1 MLSLLSH
8 ILQNPENRDDS
19 VLKML
24 NAGKI
29 SSTLAASALIA
40 GCGGG
45 QGTDTVSLNQQLGDS
60 SASRFLG
67 HASFGANSAEIEKV
81 MSIGPTAWLEEQFSL
96 PQSLHK
102 EYIDW
107 RTSVIAPM
115 GFGVVPND
123 FVESFWRQAV
133 LGGDQLRQRAAFALS
148 QIFVVS
154 FADNTVL
161 EMTRGVASYYDML
174 GKNAFGNFRQLL
186 EDVTLHPVMGIYL
199 SSLRNQKESTVR
211 APDENFAREVM
222 QLFTIGLY
230 DLNPD
235 GTVKRDSQS
244 NPIETYR
251 SSDVAG
257 LARVFT
263 GWSWYAGSENSV
275 RTSAAFFGTPA
286 HPDRDWRPMQAYPDF
301 HSVSEKRFLGI
312 EIPSQSQP
320 DPAASLKRALD
331 TLFAHPNVGPFIGQ
345 QLIQRLVTSNPSPPY
360 VARVASAFADNGRGV
375 RGDMKAVWRAVLL
388 DQEARA
394 EPTGTTGGK
403 LREPVQRLANMFR
416 AFDASSQSGRF
427 TGIDN
432 TDDTATRLG
441 QTPMRA
447 LSVFNFFRP
456 AYAPSGSQVERLALV
471 APEMQLV
478 HDVSVAGYLNYIQE
492 WLGDAPLRDVQ
503 LDFRRA
509 SKLADDPDRLT
520 THLILLIAAGDLP
533 ASLHSAIVSAV
544 TDRAIPAPLVDAIG
558 AVQNQAEIDRSTLD
572 RVRIAAMLIMASPD
586 YLVQR

>member
-1 MLSLLSH
+1 MGGS
-8 ILQNPENRDDS
+8 DADK
-19 VLKML
+19 LKL
-24 NAGKI
+24 GQ
-29 SSTLAASALIA
+29 SARA
-40 GCGGG
+40 
-45 QGTDTVSLNQQLGDS
+45 S

-67 HASFGANSAEIEKV
+67 QVSFGANSAEIEKV
-81 MSIGPTAWLEEQFSL
+81 QALGPAAWIEEQFGL
-96 PQSLHK
+96 PQSLHR

-123 FVESFWRQAV
+123 FIESFWRQAV
-133 LGGDQLRQRAAFALS
+133 SGRDQLRQRAAFALS

-174 GKNAFGNFRQLL
+174 GKNVFGNFRQLL
-186 EDVTLHPVMGIYL
+186 EDVTLHPVMGTYL
-199 SSLRNQKESTVR
+199 SSLRNQKESAVR
-211 APDENFAREVM
+211 VPDENFAREVM

-230 DLNPD
+230 ELNSD
-235 GTVKRDSQS
+235 GTLKRNSQGA
-244 NPIETYR
+244 PIETYR

-263 GWSWYAGSENSV
+263 GWSWFAGPEGIGRSH
-275 RTSAAFFGTPA
+275 AAFLGTTA

-301 HSVSEKRFLGI
+301 HSVSAKRFLGI
-312 EIPSQSQP
+312 EIPPQSAP
-320 DPAASLKRALD
+320 DPEASLKRALD
-331 TLFAHPNVGPFIGQ
+331 TLAAHPNVGPFIGR
-345 QLIQRLVTSNPSPPY
+345 QLIQRLVTSNPSPAY
-360 VARVASAFADNGRGV
+360 VARVANAFADNGKGV

-388 DQEARA
+388 DPDARA
-394 EPTGTTGGK
+394 EPTGGASGK
-403 LREPVQRLANMFR
+403 LREPVLRLANLFR
-416 AFDASSQSGRF
+416 AFDASSRSGRF

-447 LSVFNFFRP
+447 PSVFNFYRP
-456 AYAPSGSQVERLALV
+456 AYAPAGSQVERLGLV

-478 HDVSVAGYLNYIQE
+478 HDVSVAGYLNYLQE
-492 WLGDAPLRDVQ
+492 WLSDAPLRDVQ

-509 SKLADDPDRLT
+509 SQLADDPDKLT
-520 THLILLIAAGDLP
+520 THLSLLMAAGDLP
-533 ASLHSAIVSAV
+533 ASLHSAIVAAV
-544 TDRAIPAPLVDAIG
+544 ADRVIPAPLVDATG
-558 AVQNQAEIDRSTLD
+558 TVQNQTDIALGLRD
-572 RVRIAAMLIMASPD
+572 RVRIATMLIMASPD

>member
-1 MLSLLSH
+1 MF
-8 ILQNPENRDDS
+8 
-19 VLKML
+19 KT
-24 NAGKI
+24 ATT
-29 SSTLAASALIA
+29 SSTLAASALLA
-40 GCGGG
+40 GCLGGG
-45 QGTDTVSLNQQLGDS
+45 ETDTRSSGQPAEAS

-67 HASFGANSAEIEKV
+67 QASFGANSAEIEKV
-81 MSIGPTAWLEEQFSL
+81 QAIGPAAWIEEQFGL
-96 PQSLHK
+96 PQSLHR

-123 FVESFWRQAV
+123 FIESFWRQAV
-133 LGGDQLRQRAAFALS
+133 SGRDQLRQRAAFALS

-161 EMTRGVASYYDML
+161 EMARGVASYYDML

-186 EDVTLHPVMGIYL
+186 EDVTLHPVMGTYL
-199 SSLRNQKESTVR
+199 SSLRNQKESSVR
-211 APDENFAREVM
+211 VPDENFAREVM

-230 DLNPD
+230 ELNSD
-235 GTVKRDSQS
+235 ATLKRDAQS
-244 NPIETYR
+244 APIETYR

-263 GWSWYAGSENSV
+263 GWSWYAGPEGSV
-275 RTSAAFFGTPA
+275 RTREAFLGTAA

-301 HSVSEKRFLGI
+301 HSVSTKRFLGV
-312 EIPSQSQP
+312 EIPSQSAP
-320 DPAASLKRALD
+320 DPEASLKTALD
-331 TLFAHPNVGPFIGQ
+331 TLFAHPNVGPFIGR
-345 QLIQRLVTSNPSPPY
+345 QLIQRLVTSNPSPAY
-360 VARVASAFADNGRGV
+360 VARVANAFADNGKGV

-388 DQEARA
+388 DPDARA
-394 EPTGTTGGK
+394 EPTGATGGK
-403 LREPVQRLANMFR
+403 LREPVLRLANLFR
-416 AFDASSQSGRF
+416 AFDSSSRSGRF

-447 LSVFNFFRP
+447 PSVFNFFRP
-456 AYAPSGSQVERLALV
+456 AYAPSGSQVERLGLV

-478 HDVSVAGYLNYIQE
+478 HDVSVAGYLNYLQE

-509 SKLADDPDRLT
+509 SQLAYDPDKLT
-520 THLILLIAAGDLP
+520 THLSLLIAAGDLP
-533 ASLHSAIVSAV
+533 ASLHPVIASAV
-544 TDRAIPAPLVDAIG
+544 ADRAVPTPLIDATG
-558 AVQNQAEIDRSTLD
+558 AVQNQAEITLALRD